1 MIPSICSFRN
11 SVRTE
16 SEASNWNID
25 LFLPV
30 GFKTVAAFAVA
41 HVRGM
46 AAVEAEMKW
55 SSWKVSIGLLV
66 LLFSALAIPS
76 FAQKAADNVN
86 VVQVVGLSGVK
97 ENTKGTLSI
106 ENANL
111 QFVHSKAKTVVGT
124 AAIQDVITGNDSQRM
139 IHGFVGT
146 LTMFAPYESGRFLS
160 LFRSKLDTL
169 SIKYLDADGGLHG
182 AIFSMPVGKAEQL
195 KKMLLAQGAHTSVPV
210 QDSASGS
217 DPKTNVA
224 KEQKP

>member
-1 MIPSICSFRN
+1 
-11 SVRTE
+11 
-16 SEASNWNID
+16 
-25 LFLPV
+25 
-30 GFKTVAAFAVA
+30 
-41 HVRGM
+41 M

-55 SSWKVSIGLLV
+55 SSWKVSIALLV
-66 LLFSALAIPS
+66 LLFSALATPS

-86 VVQVVGLSGVK
+86 VMQVVGLSGVK
-97 ENTKGTLSI
+97 ENTKGTLTI
-106 ENANL
+106 ENGNL

-210 QDSASGS
+210 QDTASGP